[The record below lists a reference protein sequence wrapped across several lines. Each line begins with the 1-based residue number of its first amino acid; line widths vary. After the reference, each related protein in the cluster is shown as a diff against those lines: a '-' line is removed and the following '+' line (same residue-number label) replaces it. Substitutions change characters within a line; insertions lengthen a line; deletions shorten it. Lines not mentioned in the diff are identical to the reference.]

1 MSGSDVVFGAF
12 WQLSDLRIAAPSAG
26 VDDPQAG
33 VRAELLARADDA
45 SRGGARGQA
54 IDAVVVTGDLLAE
67 PTEAHAR
74 EANDFLLTLADAL
87 RLAPDRI
94 VLVPGRRDLDP
105 LADTHDAR
113 ARHFR
118 AATTSCTTPDPACAR
133 LHVIGETG
141 LAFLLIDV
149 LAADQPP
156 GAARLL
162 GRVGEHV
169 PADARDAWRVAQP
182 WLERALVEYAR
193 IDPTPL
199 RRGGG
204 RGLRAELLAFAVSY
218 LPLTSP
224 PSDDSRE
231 LFPVPAGA
239 GRAKLELLRLGVDGC
254 LYGHAFGRHVHSERL
269 GAADGSRH
277 PLEFASIGAP
287 SLQAA
292 QARAPAFHV
301 LEYVRGCAAAEAR
314 VRVRM
319 LRLDDRR
326 EGVAELLS
334 PAAHAARPAR
344 ASRMTVKIN
353 EQGDA
358 RVDVWRQG
366 IPTSDWEEQGIA
378 RVARVPV
385 QFAERNPG
393 QRPPQVGALSD
404 GLHAEFRRAP
414 SGDAAPEDG
423 IVRPGEIV
431 LTAEQDVEY
440 ASYAYRRFAP
450 AAYATSVGDR
460 VRGYLHDDALPG
472 LTVEQEGCV
481 QFFDTRFRRAE
492 LFIRTP
498 FPPTHAE
505 LRTYVRRVR
514 ADGES
519 ELVPEPRLLRFSRC
533 SVEWWGDARRIR
545 AVVDR
550 PLCGVGYGIVWTI
563 PEGAVGMPTY
573 DAALIEGAVRECEAL
588 RRGVLAGR
596 DARSTRWAEIREA
609 LVAPFMAWVHAV
621 VQAGGTLSASE
632 ELEVVLMLPTRQ
644 KLTVPEFR
652 ECYPDLPDPPGLV
665 AVAASFPDAAHDFGA
680 VLPAGRGIAG
690 RAYVTNKGTE
700 YVSPQAGR
708 GRGALPGIGNVY
720 VPLDAPDGRPLQPHS
735 VLYALPMR
743 HWDVP
748 AVVAGCLCVGS
759 RKIDSRLE
767 LKWQHGETLFFAFQ
781 LLALEGGQLMR
792 RIAHALREDGPIAPW
807 QPLPVAAWRPV
818 AASEQHRGHWRE
830 VGPGLTTLFL
840 PAVHPAPAA
849 PVPPPAERVAEA
861 AAPWVSRKPP
871 RRPRPP
877 RPATR
882 VDPGATEKERRR
894 RLRFVVEL
902 RDVLAKALPSAPA
915 LDALLYRAGRGLD
928 EVLAPEERGRPV
940 GEQAFLVAKYA
951 DAGDWMPDLL
961 AALREELPHDPALLT
976 LAAEGGLLA
985 PWRGEA
991 GSLAD
996 LEARIG
1002 QLDRFYDPS
1011 RFVAG
1016 LLAAEWRICRVEIR
1030 MPEGASACGTGFL
1043 VGPDLVLTCCHV
1055 LEPLFTPGGA
1065 AVREGAAI
1073 RDVTLRFDFR
1083 RTAQGQELRGVA
1095 HWLHPTDW
1103 HVAHSPIDALD
1114 YALLRLDGAPGH
1126 TPPGGDAAAQPRSAR
1141 PRGWIELPTPPL
1153 LPHRDQLLF
1162 VMQHPVGEPLA
1173 MAIGTQTGEPPAP
1186 GDAVLRYTT
1195 RTEKGSS
1202 GAPCFDAQWGL
1213 VALHRG
1219 VEPGDGPPR
1228 ANEGRLI
1235 AAILQDLEQQGRRDA
1250 LHRGP
1255 PPS

>member
-1 MSGSDVVFGAF
+1 MSGSDVVFGSF

-26 VDDPQAG
+26 TDDAQAA
-33 VRAELLARADDA
+33 VRAELLARAEDA
-45 SRGGARGQA
+45 SRGGARAQA
-54 IDAVVVTGDLLAE
+54 VDAVVVTGDLLAE
-67 PTEAHAR
+67 PADAHAR

-94 VLVPGRRDLDP
+94 VVVPGRRDLDP
-105 LADTHDAR
+105 LADTRDAR
-113 ARHFR
+113 TRHFR
-118 AATTSCTTPDPACAR
+118 TATASCTTADAACAR

-162 GRVGEHV
+162 GRIGEHV
-169 PADARDAWRVAQP
+169 PDDARDAWRVTQS
-182 WLERALVEYAR
+182 WLERALIEYAR
-193 IDPTPL
+193 VDPTPL
-199 RRGGG
+199 RRGGA

-277 PLEFASIGAP
+277 PLEFASIGGP
-287 SLQAA
+287 SLQAGA
-292 QARAPAFHV
+292 HGRAPAFHI

-319 LRLDDRR
+319 ARLDGRR
-326 EGVAELLS
+326 EDEAELLS
-334 PAAHAARPAR
+334 PSAHAARPAR

-366 IPTSDWEEQGIA
+366 VPTLDWEEQGIT
-378 RVARVPV
+378 RVAHVPV
-385 QFAERNPG
+385 QFSERNPG
-393 QRPPQVGALSD
+393 QRLPQVGALTE
-404 GLHAEFRRAP
+404 GLRAEFRGAAV
-414 SGDAAPEDG
+414 DASAGAADG
-423 IVRPGEIV
+423 ITRAGEIV
-431 LTAEQDVEY
+431 LTADQDVAY

-460 VRGYLHDDALPG
+460 VRGYLHDDTLPG
-472 LTVEQEGCV
+472 LAVEQEGCV

-505 LRTYVRRVR
+505 LRTYRRVAR
-514 ADGES
+514 PGGDP
-519 ELVPEPRLLRFSRC
+519 ELVADPRLLRFSRC

-573 DAALIEGAVRECEAL
+573 DPGLVEGAVRDCEAL
-588 RRGVLAGR
+588 RRAVHAAREGR
-596 DARSTRWAEIREA
+596 TGRWAEVREA
-609 LVAPFMAWVHAV
+609 LVAPFFAWVREV
-621 VQAGGTLSASE
+621 VRASGTLPSSE
-632 ELEVVLMLPTRQ
+632 ELEVVLMLPTQ
-644 KLTVPEFR
+644 PKLTVSEFR
-652 ECYPDLPDPPGLV
+652 ERYPRLPDPPGLA
-665 AVAASFPDAAHDFGA
+665 AVAATFPEDSDDFRVA
-680 VLPAGRGIAG
+680 LPPGRGVAG

-700 YVSPQAGR
+700 YVSPEAGR
-708 GRGALPGIGNVY
+708 GRGGLPGIGNVY
-720 VPLDAPDGRPLQPHS
+720 VPLDAPDGRALQQHT

-743 HWDVP
+743 HWDVH
-748 AVVAGCLCVGS
+748 AVVAGCLCLGS
-759 RKIDSRLE
+759 RKYASRLE
-767 LKWQHGETLFFAFQ
+767 LKWQHAETLFFAFQ
-781 LLALEGGQLMR
+781 LVALEASQLMR
-792 RIAHALREDGPIAPW
+792 RMALALREEGAIAPW
-807 QPLPVAAWRPV
+807 APLPTAAWRPV
-818 AASEQHRGHWRE
+818 AASEQNRAQWQE

-849 PVPPPAERVAEA
+849 PVVVEPEA
-861 AAPWVSRKPP
+861 RETDVTPAPWATP
-871 RRPRPP
+871 RTPHGPARVRPD
-877 RPATR
+877 A
-882 VDPGATEKERRR
+882 AEKERRR
-894 RLRFVVEL
+894 RLRLVVAL
-902 RDVLAKALPSAPA
+902 RDVLAGALPSALA
-915 LDALLYRAGRGLD
+915 LDALLYRAGHGLE
-928 EVLAPEERGRPV
+928 EVLTPDERRAPLK
-940 GEQAFLVAKYA
+940 EQAFLVAKHA
-951 DAGDWMPDLL
+951 DARGWLPELL
-961 AALREELPHDPALLT
+961 AASREELPHDPALLS

-985 PWRGEA
+985 PWRTEA

-1016 LLAAEWRICRVEIR
+1016 LMAAEWRICRVEIR
-1030 MPEGASACGTGFL
+1030 LPDGASTCGTGFL

-1055 LEPLFTPGGA
+1055 LEPLFTPGGERVRDGA
-1065 AVREGAAI
+1065 AV

-1103 HVAHSPIDALD
+1103 HVAHSPVAALD

-1126 TPPGGDAAAQPRSAR
+1126 TPPGGDAGAQPRGAR

-1173 MAIGTQTGEPPAP
+1173 MAIGTQTGDLPAA

-1235 AAILQDLEQQGRRDA
+1235 AAILQDLQHQGTLDA
-1250 LHRGP
+1250 LRLHP